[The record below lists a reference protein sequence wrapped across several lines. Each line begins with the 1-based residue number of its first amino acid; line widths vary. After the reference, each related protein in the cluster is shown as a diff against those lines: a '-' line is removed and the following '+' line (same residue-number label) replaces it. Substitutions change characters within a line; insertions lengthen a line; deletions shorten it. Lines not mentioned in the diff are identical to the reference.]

1 MVIDIA
7 MDTELHKTYS
17 EEETVELGKRFAH
30 NLEKGDVVALYG
42 ELGAGKTEF
51 VKGIC
56 EYFHVEEIV
65 SSPTFTI
72 MNQYTGENRDHD
84 EITLYHVDLYRIDSS
99 KELQEIGFN
108 ECTRSRNAIKL
119 IEWAEKANGS
129 LPRERYSVIFRFN
142 DEDDDMRI
150 IEIRHTEEGDPETDF
165 AAVLQ
170 SPERF

>member
-17 EEETVELGKRFAH
+17 EEETVELGRRFAH
-30 NLEKGDVVALYG
+30 NLERGDVVALYG

-72 MNQYTGENRDHD
+72 MNQYTGVNRDHD
-84 EITLYHVDLYRIDSS
+84 EVMLYHVDLYRIDSS

-142 DEDDDMRI
+142 DDDDDMRI

>member
-7 MDTELHKTYS
+7 METELHKTYS
-17 EEETVELGKRFAH
+17 EEETVELGRRFAH

-56 EYFHVEEIV
+56 EYFHVDDIV

-72 MNQYTGENRDHD
+72 MNQYSGSTRDHE
-84 EITLYHVDLYRIDSS
+84 EIALYHVDLYRIESG
-99 KELQEIGFN
+99 KELEEIGFN
-108 ECTRSRNAIKL
+108 ECTRSRRAIKL
-119 IEWAEKANGS
+119 IEWAEKANGC

-142 DEDDDMRI
+142 DEDEDMRL
-150 IEIRHTEEGDPETDF
+150 IEIRHSEENDPEEDM

-170 SPERF
+170 SPERY